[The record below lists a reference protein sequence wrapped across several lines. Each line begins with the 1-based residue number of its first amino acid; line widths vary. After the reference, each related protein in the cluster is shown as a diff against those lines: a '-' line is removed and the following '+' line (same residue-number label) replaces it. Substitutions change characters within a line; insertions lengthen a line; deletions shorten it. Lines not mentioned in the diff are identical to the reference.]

1 MTGSAPAP
9 RPGRVHAIDLLRL
22 LMSLQMIQG
31 HTIASLL
38 DPEARHGALYEAW
51 TFARGLT
58 AVGFLVAA
66 GASYHLVIGRE
77 SDAASVARGR
87 SRRVRRALLL
97 IAVGFCLRPPVGIFS
112 GVPEQIS
119 AALDAFFAVDVLQ
132 CIGVTLL
139 GLEALRRFV
148 PKPRMPAVAALL
160 ALVFVAL
167 APFTASLEAEPPTRW
182 LLDWVSRRGGSLF
195 PLFPWSGFVLTGVA
209 LGAFVERSRDLRGA
223 LTLLGAGLFIA
234 LLGEGLSRIV
244 PAVPPDDYYAW
255 PPFSLIRVGLVLVL
269 LALLALGSL
278 RLTRLPEVLT
288 TLAGQTLVLYVVHLV
303 ALHGAGVGLLALV
316 GPTLSPA
323 AAVLVAL
330 VLIAVSVG
338 AALAWAGLA
347 WAARPMDRAASDR

>member
-1 MTGSAPAP
+1 M
-9 RPGRVHAIDLLRL
+9 HAIDLLRL

-77 SDAASVARGR
+77 ADAASAGRGR
-87 SRRVRRALLL
+87 ARRVRRALLL
-97 IAVGFCLRPPVGIFS
+97 IAVGFCLRPPVGVLS
-112 GVPEQIS
+112 GVPEEIA

-148 PKPRMPAVAALL
+148 PRPRMPLAAALL
-160 ALVFVAL
+160 AVCFIAL
-167 APFTASLEAEPPTRW
+167 APLTASLEAEPPMRW
-182 LLDWVSRRGGSLF
+182 LLNWVSRRGGSLF

-209 LGAFVERSRDLRGA
+209 LGAFVERTRQLGGA
-223 LTLLGAGLFIA
+223 LTLLGAGLLVA
-234 LLGEGLSRIV
+234 LVGEGLRGVWPSV
-244 PAVPPDDYYAW
+244 APDDYYAW
-255 PPFSLIRVGLVLVL
+255 PPFSLIRLGLVLAL
-269 LALLALGSL
+269 LALLALSSL
-278 RLTRLPEVLT
+278 RVRRLPEVLT

-303 ALHGAGVGLLALV
+303 VLHAHGFGLLALL

-323 AAVLVAL
+323 AAVGVAL
-330 VLIAVSVG
+330 LLIAASTA
-338 AALAWAGLA
+338 AALAWAG
-347 WAARPMDRAASDR
+347 RPDVLRMDRPRSGR